1 MPFGDVF
8 KRMGKTRTK
17 VTFFIEVQT
26 LVITSI
32 SGLDSG
38 DDLNVLFERGDKS
51 VSTAPKTLTE
61 SKKDKNLTAN
71 FSEILRLDATMYK
84 DSHGNFQVT
93 DRSDKMYI
101 LVNNSYFGTAVA
113 TCRYFFHL
121 THASVIKFRLST
133 VGESWKTDCE
143 TKENWNCRTEIRKG
157 CI

>member
-26 LVITSI
+26 LVITPI

-51 VSTAPKTLTE
+51 VSSAPKTLTE
-61 SKKDKNLTAN
+61 SRKDKNLTAD

-84 DSHGNFQVT
+84 DSHGVFQVI
-93 DRSDKMYI
+93 DCSDKDVHTSQQRLHWNHSCNVQIFLPSHIYI
-101 LVNNSYFGTAVA
+101 CDKFLAVYS
-113 TCRYFFHL
+113 R
-121 THASVIKFRLST
+121 
-133 VGESWKTDCE
+133 
-143 TKENWNCRTEIRKG
+143 RK
-157 CI
+157 

>member
-26 LVITSI
+26 LVITPI

-61 SKKDKNLTAN
+61 SKKEKNLTAN

-84 DSHGNFQVT
+84 DSHGHFQVI
-93 DRSDKMYI
+93 DRSEKMYI
-101 LVNNSYFGTAVA
+101 LVNTSHIGTTVA
-113 TCRYFFHL
+113 PCRYFFHL
-121 THASVIKFRLST
+121 AHTFVTKFCL
-133 VGESWKTDCE
+133 
-143 TKENWNCRTEIRKG
+143 